1 MTAPH
6 PSDQETDRWHH
17 EIESPVGALVIVAGL
32 QPGPGIRAAINTD
45 NGTGTGT
52 GTEAVAIVG
61 VYHAGHSPAPAP
73 VSLGLRILTDDVRAW
88 DAPTTT
94 SDSAVAPPTRVIDL
108 LLRADQELAEYF
120 AGSRRTFDLPLELHG
135 TEFQQQVWAEVGAI
149 PYGDTRSYRDI
160 AVRLGNPRMGR
171 AIGAAVRSNPV
182 SIFVPGHRVV
192 SSTGAVIGYAAGTG
206 AKTALL
212 ELEAD
217 HRDDP
222 GPGPGALR

>member
-6 PSDQETDRWHH
+6 PSDPETDRWHH
-17 EIESPVGALVIVAGL
+17 EIQSPVGALVIVAGL
-32 QPGPGIRAAINTD
+32 QPGPGIRAATNTD

-52 GTEAVAIVG
+52 VAIVG
-61 VYHAGHSPAPAP
+61 LYHAGHSPAPAP
-73 VSLGLRILTDDVRAW
+73 AHLGLRILTDDVREW

-94 SDSAVAPPTRVIDL
+94 SDSAVAPPAPVVDL

-120 AGSRRTFDLPLELHG
+120 AGSRRTFDLPLALHG

-149 PYGDTRSYRDI
+149 PYGGTRSYRDI

-182 SIFVPGHRVV
+182 SIIVPGHRVV

-222 GPGPGALR
+222 GPGAPG